1 MSRYLILILLNAP
14 IVFAGLLNALI
25 DYKTKKVKRKK
36 FIFQIFIWLIIF
48 TGIILTKYIYEF
60 LFSNHLTQTEP
71 LSLFDVI
78 EITGIILVLFMA
90 NRSRLKLELM
100 DKRFQDMHRE
110 LSIQLSKDNGNNQE
124 K

>member
-1 MSRYLILILLNAP
+1 MSRYLILVLLNAP
-14 IVFAGLLNALI
+14 IVFAGLFNALI
-25 DYKTKKVKRKK
+25 DYKTKKIKPKK
-36 FIFQIFIWLIIF
+36 FIFQTTIWLIIF
-48 TGIILTKYIYEF
+48 IGIILTKYIYEF

-110 LSIQLSKDNGNNQE
+110 LSIQLSKDNEKNQE